1 MPKGKSPR
9 PGDRGITSLP
19 EQAQVSK
26 ASPVVAAIGDIDELS
41 AVLGCAAAIAP
52 RDMQR
57 NIEGIQRDLFEIG
70 ADLVRA
76 KGTPMLSMRRVRALE
91 RRMSALEADLQ
102 PVRGF
107 ILPGGSVL
115 SAVLHMA
122 RAICRRAERSAVALA
137 EQKPVNPAALAYMN
151 RLSSLLFIMA
161 RAANERVGVAEKPWV
176 RNR

>member
-1 MPKGKSPR
+1 MAKGKSAR

-19 EQAQVSK
+19 EQAHVSK
-26 ASPVVAAIGDIDELS
+26 ASPVVTAIGDIDELS

-57 NIEGIQRDLFEIG
+57 SIEGIQRDLFEVG
-70 ADLVRA
+70 ADLARA
-76 KGTPMLSMRRVRALE
+76 KGTPMMSMRRVRALE
-91 RRMSALEADLQ
+91 RRISALEADMPPLK
-102 PVRGF
+102 GF
-107 ILPGGSVL
+107 ILAGGSLL

-151 RLSSLLFIMA
+151 RLSSLLFVMA
-161 RAANERVGVAEKPWV
+161 RAANQRAGVAEKPWV
-176 RNR
+176 R